1 MNLNKSVPNA
11 GSEKQLVV
19 VSTGLISPPD
29 DMHLCKKIT
38 MLCQTRQEIRFQLFA
53 VEAVSCGGP

>member
-1 MNLNKSVPNA
+1 MNLNQSVLNA

-19 VSTGLISPPD
+19 VSTGLISPD
-29 DMHLCKKIT
+29 DVHLCKKIT

-53 VEAVSCGGP
+53 VEALSCGGP